1 MTITQLRAFLAAYT
15 FGTFTA
21 AAANLE
27 TSQASVS
34 ELISRL
40 EAEVGLALFARGTRG
55 LIPTSAAVELRVHAQ
70 QTVTSFDN
78 GVEALRSIASLEGGV
93 CTFGILRNANY
104 YGLSDLAQRF
114 HKLHPAVKLRLVG
127 LTSPLT
133 TEAVVRGEVEAA
145 LVVLPVVDAGL
156 VVKPLFRDEVMYASA
171 TRDPSRGPVT
181 MGELAAATLVLY
193 DASAGWMDSTR
204 NQILERAQLQ
214 GLRIDPVM
222 EVEHVETALSL
233 VSDGE
238 ADTIVC
244 RTIARSPA
252 FPRNVATVP
261 FEEPF
266 YDTISLIRR
275 EGAFMSLA
283 TRKIA
288 ELAEQTL
295 LRHVGPTIAP
305 RE

>member
-93 CTFGILRNANY
+93 CTFGILRNASY

-222 EVEHVETALSL
+222 EVEHIETALSL

-288 ELAEQTL
+288 ELAEQML
-295 LRHVGPTIAP
+295 LRHVEPTITP

>member
-1 MTITQLRAFLAAYT
+1 VTITQLRAFLAAYT

-114 HKLHPAVKLRLVG
+114 HKLHPAVKLRLVE

-295 LRHVGPTIAP
+295 LRHVGLTIAP